1 MMNKTSAD
9 SPVLVVGGRTTGLM
23 MAAELARH
31 DVAVRII
38 DKSPGIDPHCRAT
51 VLHSRSLEILHS
63 LGIVDD
69 IVACAQPLHGVSLY
83 VNGEPRGRSEEMPVD
98 SPFPLS
104 LGLPQSTTES
114 ILEKHLNDL
123 GVFVERNTQLTS
135 LEQSADKVRARLL
148 HYDGRAEVVETPW
161 VIGCDGAHSTVRH
174 QTEETFPG
182 DADPYPYLLADVVM
196 DGPLEP
202 GDVYI
207 FLHDDGELF
216 LFILNEGRR
225 MVVANVA
232 KETDISR
239 DPTCEQ
245 VQELVTQRSQHDF
258 HLSDPRWLTHF
269 HINYRLAPHYRHGRT
284 FLAGDA
290 AHVHSLL
297 GGLGMNTGIQDAH
310 NLAWKLALVMRG
322 VAPATWLDTYETE
335 RRQVAEDVI
344 ATTKLATQNAELFAE
359 LSSTDREKLVP
370 HMFVPEGEKMR
381 VRNHEEQIDLDYRSS
396 SICFE
401 PEEGFANGPHP
412 GARALDSPIHLDG
425 QLCQF
430 YDLLRSSKHGLF
442 LFAPASSQ
450 GTVSTEL
457 TTAAEAAARDHGD
470 WIAVHL
476 VDDWNGEST
485 VPSNVTPIEDPQQT
499 LRQRYGIG
507 ESTGLYLIRPDGYV
521 AYRSRQ
527 LDSLDEYLARIL

>member
-1 MMNKTSAD
+1 MNKTSAD

-63 LGIVDD
+63 LGIVDE
-69 IVACAQPLHGVSLY
+69 IVACAQSLHGVCLY
-83 VNGEPRGRSEEMPVD
+83 VNGEARGRSEELPVD

-104 LGLPQSTTES
+104 LGLPQATTET
-114 ILEKHLNDL
+114 ILEKHLNSL

-135 LEQSADKVRARLL
+135 LEQSADKVRASVL
-148 HYDGRAEVVETPW
+148 HDDGREEVVETPW

-174 QTEETFPG
+174 LTEETFPG
-182 DADPYPYLLADVVM
+182 EADPYPYLLADVVI
-196 DGPLEP
+196 DGALEP
-202 GDVYI
+202 GDVY
-207 FLHDDGELF
+207 FYLHDDGELF

-225 MVVANVA
+225 LVVANVA

-239 DPTCEQ
+239 TPTLEQ
-245 VQELVTQRSQHDF
+245 VQELVTQRSGHDF
-258 HLSDPRWLTHF
+258 HLSDPRWLTYF

-322 VAPATWLDTYETE
+322 GAPVTWLETYETE

-344 ATTKLATQNAELFAE
+344 ATTKIATQHAELFAE
-359 LSSTDREKLVP
+359 LSSTDREKLVT

-396 SICFE
+396 PICLE
-401 PEEGFANGPHP
+401 PEGEFANGPHA
-412 GARALDSPIHLDG
+412 GARAVDAPILLDG
-425 QLCQF
+425 QPCQF
-430 YDLLRSSKHGLF
+430 YDLMRSSKHCLF
-442 LFAPASSQ
+442 LFAPASPQ
-450 GTVSTEL
+450 GSDLSEL
-457 TTAAEAAARDHGD
+457 TTVAETVARDHGH
-470 WIAVHL
+470 WIAVHI
-476 VDDWNGEST
+476 VDDWQGEST
-485 VPSNVTPIEDPQQT
+485 VPSNVTLIEDPQQT
-499 LRQRYGIG
+499 LRQRYGI
-507 ESTGLYLIRPDGYV
+507 ESTGMYLIRPDGYV
-521 AYRSRQ
+521 AYRSRR
-527 LDSLDEYLARIL
+527 LESLDEYLARIL

>member
-1 MMNKTSAD
+1 MNKTSAD

-69 IVACAQPLHGVSLY
+69 IVACAQPLHGVCLY
-83 VNGEPRGRSEEMPVD
+83 VNGEARGRSEELPVD

-104 LGLPQSTTES
+104 LGLPQATTET
-114 ILEKHLNDL
+114 ILEKHLNSF

-135 LEQSADKVRARLL
+135 LEQSADKVRASVL
-148 HYDGRAEVVETPW
+148 HDDGREEIVETPW

-174 QTEETFPG
+174 LTEETFPG
-182 DADPYPYLLADVVM
+182 EADPYPYLLADVVI
-196 DGPLEP
+196 DGALEP
-202 GDVYI
+202 GDVY
-207 FLHDDGELF
+207 FYLHDDGELF

-225 MVVANVA
+225 LVVANVA

-239 DPTCEQ
+239 TPTLEQ
-245 VQELVTQRSQHDF
+245 VQELVTQRSGHDF
-258 HLSDPRWLTHF
+258 RLSDPRWLTYF

-290 AHVHSLL
+290 AHIHSLL

-322 VAPATWLDTYETE
+322 GAPVTWLETYETE

-344 ATTKLATQNAELFAE
+344 ATTKIATQHAELFAE
-359 LSSTDREKLVP
+359 LSSTDREKLVT
-370 HMFVPEGEKMR
+370 HMFVPEGEKMK

-396 SICFE
+396 PICLE
-401 PEEGFANGPHP
+401 PEGEFANGPHA
-412 GARALDSPIHLDG
+412 GARAVDSSILLDG
-425 QLCQF
+425 QPCQF
-430 YDLLRSSKHGLF
+430 YDLMRIQLQALFIPLRPCL
-442 LFAPASSQ
+442 PA
-450 GTVSTEL
+450 
-457 TTAAEAAARDHGD
+457 RF
-470 WIAVHL
+470 
-476 VDDWNGEST
+476 
-485 VPSNVTPIEDPQQT
+485 
-499 LRQRYGIG
+499 
-507 ESTGLYLIRPDGYV
+507 
-521 AYRSRQ
+521 
-527 LDSLDEYLARIL
+527 